1 MRKQLFPSSYKR
13 LHSFNKDLI
22 IKTFQAKSSGYGL
35 KLYFHKITLCY
46 NDFTQNKFSENF
58 PNSAPMR
65 YEETLKQITE
75 EKIIIRMTIFHFRAE
90 HEKGG

>member
-1 MRKQLFPSSYKR
+1 MI
-13 LHSFNKDLI
+13 LH
-22 IKTFQAKSSGYGL
+22 KTNFQ
-35 KLYFHKITLCY
+35 KIPV
-46 NDFTQNKFSENF
+46 S

-65 YEETLKQITE
+65 YEEPLKQITE